1 MEKGIHSYAKYAW
14 FACWHCT
21 WLYYFAL
28 CNSRKKS
35 KLPPWKG
42 FALWLS
48 FPCFFFIGPQCTPL
62 PSKYLTKITSIYQ
75 SSSLWLQ
82 LMIKQNNCPQQ
93 YILSVSLKMND
104 IFSDLSTSHF
114 YFQGYASQHCNP
126 NNPNVEPKRPSKPIN
141 ITQLCRLS
149 PTVANH
155 IHISWTPKFGQVWT
169 NITFYWYSHIT
180 ITVQL
185 MDCLCTVNNH
195 DLDKFVRSF
204 LV

>member
-1 MEKGIHSYAKYAW
+1 MEGI
-14 FACWHCT
+14 CPMT
-21 WLYYFAL
+21 L
-28 CNSRKKS
+28 
-35 KLPPWKG
+35 LP
-42 FALWLS
+42 L
-48 FPCFFFIGPQCTPL
+48 FFFIGPQCTPL

-82 LMIKQNNCPQQ
+82 LMMKQNNCLQQ

-104 IFSDLSTSHF
+104 IFNDLSTSHF

-169 NITFYWYSHIT
+169 NINLLLIQSHNHYST
-180 ITVQL
+180 IIWWIVCVL
-185 MDCLCTVNNH
+185 
-195 DLDKFVRSF
+195 
-204 LV
+204 

>member
-1 MEKGIHSYAKYAW
+1 MEGI
-14 FACWHCT
+14 CPMT
-21 WLYYFAL
+21 L
-28 CNSRKKS
+28 
-35 KLPPWKG
+35 LP
-42 FALWLS
+42 L
-48 FPCFFFIGPQCTPL
+48 FFFIGPQCTPL
-62 PSKYLTKITSIYQ
+62 PSKCLTKITSIYQ
-75 SSSLWLQ
+75 SSSMWLQ
-82 LMIKQNNCPQQ
+82 LMIKQNNCLQQ